1 MNAAIKID
9 ITKCPVPRLE
19 PSYSKRVKVVDSFDR
34 YLMRESER
42 RERLYNWEKPQPS
55 EGKPRRGVKPSIW
68 TPRRTAELIRL
79 AQAGL
84 RTDEIADRLHL
95 ALNQV
100 KPKMAEL
107 RKKGEIPPAPPQ
119 KNSWRKEENDK
130 LIQLYQ
136 QGYTTEKIA
145 ATLGR
150 TEHAVGSQIHNLR
163 KRGVDIPAR
172 PDVHRKPTYG
182 GGND

>member
-9 ITKCPVPRLE
+9 PNRLPAPRLE

-42 RERLYNWEKPQPS
+42 RERLYNWEKPHQS
-55 EGKPRRGVKPSIW
+55 EGKPRRGVKPSVW

-100 KPKMAEL
+100 KPKMTEL
-107 RKKGEIPPAPPQ
+107 RRKGAIPPAPPQ
-119 KNSWRKEENDK
+119 KNSWRKEENDR
-130 LIQLYQ
+130 LISLYL
-136 QGYTTEKIA
+136 QGHPTEKIA
-145 ATLGR
+145 AALGR

-172 PDVHRKPTYG
+172 PDVHRKPTCG
-182 GGND
+182 SGND